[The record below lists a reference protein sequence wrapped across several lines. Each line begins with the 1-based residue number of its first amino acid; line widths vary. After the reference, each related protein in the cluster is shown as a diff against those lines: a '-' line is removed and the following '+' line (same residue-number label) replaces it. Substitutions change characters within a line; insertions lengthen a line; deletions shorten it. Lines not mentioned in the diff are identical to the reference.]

1 MSKEELKDYL
11 VNMYCMLVERRL
23 ELTDT
28 ITLSSNDPYCNFW
41 LYVDRKVRD
50 AGAIHQAHSHYIKA
64 GDNCHPK
71 SYTGSGTDVKSI
83 TDHLRKILSEYNY
96 GSNGQFNFQLPKRY
110 QTEIIPYYGTP
121 SFISCHSGRRYDVPR
136 LDQGDILLN
145 KYEKWEE

>member
-28 ITLSSNDPYCNFW
+28 ITLSSNDPYCKFW

-50 AGAIHQAHSHYIKA
+50 ATLHKLHSHYIKA
-64 GDNCHPK
+64 GDNCHPI
-71 SYTGSGTDVKSI
+71 SYRGEGTDSKSI
-83 TDHLRKILSEYNY
+83 VDHLRKILSEYNY

-121 SFISCHSGRRYDVPR
+121 SFISCHSGRQFDVPR
-136 LDQGDILLN
+136 LAQGNILLSE
-145 KYEKWEE
+145 YQKWEE